1 MKISGWQWGIGVVAV
16 VTLAGVGVVVWQ
28 GRSGGASPKPAAVA
42 DGARAIAEV
51 DRAASVNGSQGRPK
65 KRTRKIADPRD
76 DMSAADRALYDAV
89 QEALDAEDFA
99 RTRTAALRAYRSAN
113 PDVRLQAVEALGW
126 FGEKALVDLVPMMGD
141 ANEDVAQEAA
151 NAWEGGL
158 AEVEDTSLKL
168 AFARTALKAISD
180 ANALTMIGAQF
191 SSAAT
196 EYIDEV
202 DEGTEESLD
211 RRVDVLQSLVDMIGS
226 SNNSLSDVGRDLYEE
241 ITGHNWI
248 NMDEAE
254 LYLND
259 PDNYEPPE
267 YSDGATSDASMRAR

>member
-42 DGARAIAEV
+42 DGARAIAVV

-99 RTRTAALRAYRSAN
+99 RTRAAALRAYRSAN

-254 LYLND
+254 LYLKD

-267 YSDGATSDASMRAR
+267 SSDGATSDASM

>member
-16 VTLAGVGVVVWQ
+16 VTLAGVGVIVWQ

-51 DRAASVNGSQGRPK
+51 DRAASANGSQGRPK

-151 NAWEGGL
+151 TELVDAAEGDEASRLRVEAIQTLVDLMDQPGSPKR
-158 AEVEDTSLKL
+158 AEVSRE
-168 AFARTALKAISD
+168 
-180 ANALTMIGAQF
+180 
-191 SSAAT
+191 
-196 EYIDEV
+196 
-202 DEGTEESLD
+202 
-211 RRVDVLQSLVDMIGS
+211 
-226 SNNSLSDVGRDLYEE
+226 LYEE
-241 ITGHNWI
+241 ITGHGWI
-248 NMDEAE
+248 SIDEAE
-254 LYLND
+254 RYLQD
-259 PDNYEPPE
+259 PENYEPPE
-267 YSDGATSDASMRAR
+267 DPAE

>member
-89 QEALDAEDFA
+89 QEALDADDFA
-99 RTRTAALRAYRSAN
+99 RTRAAALRAYRSAN

-254 LYLND
+254 LYLKD

-267 YSDGATSDASMRAR
+267 SSDGATSDASM

>member
-42 DGARAIAEV
+42 DGERAIAEV
-51 DRAASVNGSQGRPK
+51 DRAASANGSQGRPK

-99 RTRTAALRAYRSAN
+99 RTRAAALRAYRSAN

-168 AFARTALKAISD
+168 AFARTALKGISD

-196 EYIDEV
+196 E
-202 DEGTEESLD
+202 
-211 RRVDVLQSLVDMIGS
+211 LVDAAEGDEASRLRVEAIQTLVDLMDQPGS
-226 SNNSLSDVGRDLYEE
+226 PKRAEVARELYEE
-241 ITGHNWI
+241 ITGHGWI
-248 NMDEAE
+248 SLDEAE
-254 LYLND
+254 RYLQD
-259 PDNYEPPE
+259 PENYEPPE
-267 YSDGATSDASMRAR
+267 DPAE

>member
-51 DRAASVNGSQGRPK
+51 DRAASANGSQGRPK

-89 QEALDAEDFA
+89 QEALDADDFA
-99 RTRTAALRAYRSAN
+99 RTRAAALRAYRSAN

-254 LYLND
+254 LYLKD

-267 YSDGATSDASMRAR
+267 SSDGATSDASM